1 MKLWRWIIALLLVAA
16 IAAFGWHWVAADPG
30 YVVVGMRGY
39 TVTTSVVAAVIIL
52 LIAWA
57 VLGVVWRL
65 LRWPFGAL
73 SRRHR
78 RLSQR
83 RLSAGLI
90 AMAEGRH
97 ADAERDLTRAARYQP
112 LRGAALLGAA
122 EAAGRRGEPTRAFE
136 ALDQAAQESPRA
148 ARVLRARMLRL
159 DGRAGEAISLLA
171 ADADSQSL
179 TPSGWI
185 ELAEAALLTGDTR
198 RARQALD
205 PLQKSGA
212 LSARLF
218 GDLENRVLLASIA
231 RSADGA
237 SLSTFWTQLPK
248 TQRRS
253 AVVVD
258 AYARR
263 AAGYGQHL
271 AAMDEIESSLRR
283 EWSPLL
289 AGTYGTLGIDDIE
302 TRLRRAEGWLDAHPN
317 DAALLTALGRMCVRL
332 KLWGKARAYLERAL
346 ALESTPAAWEA
357 LGDCCVGQGDV
368 SLAQRCYRN
377 ALASVRGE
385 GVEPLPEVR
394 SSRID
399 TRPVAVEERD
409 AHGVPRLPK

>member
-1 MKLWRWIIALLLVAA
+1 MRLWRWIIALLLVAA
-16 IAAFGWHWVAADPG
+16 VAAFGWHWVAADPG

-39 TVTTSVVAAVIIL
+39 TVTTSVVAAVVIL
-52 LIAWA
+52 LLAWG
-57 VLGVVWRL
+57 VLGVLWRL

-159 DGRAGEAISLLA
+159 DGRAAEAISLLS
-171 ADADSQSL
+171 ADADSASL
-179 TPSGWI
+179 TPAGWI
-185 ELAEAALLTGDTR
+185 ELAESALLTGDTR

-212 LSARLF
+212 LSSRLF
-218 GDLENRVLLASIA
+218 ADLENRVLLASIA
-231 RSADGA
+231 RAADGA
-237 SLSTFWTQLPK
+237 GLATFWSQLPK

-253 AVVVD
+253 AAVVD

-263 AAGYGQHL
+263 TAGYGQHL
-271 AAMDEIESSLRR
+271 AAMDEIEASLRR

-317 DAALLTALGRMCVRL
+317 DASLLTALGRMCVRV

-346 ALESTPAAWEA
+346 ALDSTPAAWEA
-357 LGDCCVGQGDV
+357 LGDCSVGQGDV

-377 ALASVRGE
+377 ALASARGE
-385 GVEPLPEVR
+385 IVEPLPEVR
-394 SSRID
+394 TSRID